1 VWAELRLELNIGQY
15 LDILGTARRERR
27 EAVAERIARYKSGRY
42 TVERPLHVGVL
53 LAEPSA
59 PTDLLAGLSSYGVP
73 LGDAFQFRDDL
84 LGAFGD
90 PGLTGKPVGDD
101 LREGKPTVLL
111 ALAAARADPV
121 QREILAAVGDPELS
135 PADVSAIQEV
145 LVATGAVAELEARID
160 LLVAHALD
168 SLAAAPIAAQARP
181 ALTELIRVV
190 AYRSR

>member
-1 VWAELRLELNIGQY
+1 
-15 LDILGTARRERR
+15 
-27 EAVAERIARYKSGRY
+27 
-42 TVERPLHVGVL
+42 VGAL

-59 PTDLLAGLSSYGVP
+59 AAADLLAGLSAYGVP

-90 PGLTGKPVGDD
+90 PELTGKPVGDD

-111 ALAAARADPV
+111 ALAAARADPA

-135 PADVSAIQEV
+135 PADVAAIQEI
-145 LVATGAVAELEARID
+145 LVSTGAVAELESRID
-160 LLVAHALD
+160 ALVAEALD
-168 SLAAAPIAAQARP
+168 GLAVAPIAADARP
-181 ALTELIRVV
+181 ALVDLTHVV